1 MPDAG
6 GTVSLV
12 LLWLV
17 AVVVLFALFWGGG
30 LVAQGVWYQEVAD
43 YFPLRAGGAAVLV
56 GSYLTLWVALD
67 RHAPGRYD
75 TLFEFASEERVPFE
89 EFEAIR
95 WISTEPPK
103 LKMDE
108 SGQPVEVVTLYRKT
122 GRESAF
128 TAVGSG
134 ESFRLNGTQPGGE
147 AFMTV
152 ALRVR
157 LDPQG
162 EPIRFNAALHE
173 ERPGVFSYASGL
185 EGRRFLEVGGNRYI
199 FADQIGTVYVPTPKV
214 VVVSL
219 LLNFLLFV
227 IWFIALWPI
236 LQFQPGHAAGLTL
249 AFGFATMLIV
259 LPLLFQPNRQPPP
272 APPPAAVA
280 LSYPL
285 SSAPELTR
293 CSMA

>member
-1 MPDAG
+1 MS
-6 GTVSLV
+6 VI

-17 AVVVLFALFWGGG
+17 MVVVLFALFWGGG
-30 LVAQGVWYQEVAD
+30 LVAQGFWYQEVAD
-43 YFPLRAGGAAVLV
+43 HFPLRAGGAAVLV
-56 GSYLTLWVALD
+56 GSYLALWVALD
-67 RHAPGRYD
+67 RRTPGRYD
-75 TLFEFASEERVPFE
+75 TLFEFASEERVAFE

-103 LKMDE
+103 VKMGAN
-108 SGQPVEVVTLYRKT
+108 GQPVEVVTLYRKT

-128 TAVGSG
+128 TAADSG
-134 ESFRLNGTQPGGE
+134 EPFRLNGTQRGGE

-162 EPIRFNAALHE
+162 EPIRFNAVLQE
-173 ERPGVFSYASGL
+173 EAPGVFTYARSL

-214 VVVSL
+214 VIVSL
-219 LLNFLLFV
+219 MLNFLLFV
-227 IWFIALWPI
+227 VWFIALWPI
-236 LQFQPGHAAGLTL
+236 LQFQPSHAAGLTL
-249 AFGFATMLIV
+249 AFGFATMLVV
-259 LPLLFQPNRQPPP
+259 LPLLFQPHRQPQPPP
-272 APPPAAVA
+272 ALPAEKAA

-285 SSAPELTR
+285 SCGPRLA
-293 CSMA
+293 